1 MRSMLLCVSLLAVGC
16 GGKDLTKDIEALAD
30 RACACKDAA
39 CADKVVDD
47 LLTLAENNKKAKG
60 DSSRTNAAA
69 KKLGECAIKAG
80 IDPQQFVAKMKRL
93 QAMDE

>member
-1 MRSMLLCVSLLAVGC
+1 MRFTLVLVCFLAVGC
-16 GGKDLTKDIEALAD
+16 GKDVTKDIEALAD

-47 LLTLAENNKKAKG
+47 LLTLAQNNKKAKG
-60 DSSRTNAAA
+60 DSDKTNAAA

-80 IDPQQFVAKMKRL
+80 IDPEKFVAKMKRL